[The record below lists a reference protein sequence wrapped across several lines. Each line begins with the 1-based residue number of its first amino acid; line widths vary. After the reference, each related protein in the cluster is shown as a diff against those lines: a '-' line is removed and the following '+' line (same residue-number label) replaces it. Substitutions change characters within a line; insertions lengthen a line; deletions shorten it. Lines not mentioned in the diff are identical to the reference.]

1 MTINNILCPTDF
13 SDTANKAISYAAEMA
28 LKYDATLHLVS
39 VINEIHGFDSF
50 QVLAITPND
59 IHEHMLKIT
68 QEKLDELTTDI
79 KPSIPLHTAV
89 LEGHPSTE
97 ITKAAADFDCDM
109 VVIASHGRTGLEHI
123 LIGSVAESVTRH
135 AHCPVLIVK

>member
-13 SDTANKAISYAAEMA
+13 SGTANKAISYAADMA

-50 QVLAITPND
+50 QVLAITPSD

-68 QEKLDELTTDI
+68 QEKLDELTTEL
-79 KPSIPLHTAV
+79 KPSLPRHTAV

-97 ITKAAADFDCDM
+97 IVQAAVDFDCDM
-109 VVIASHGRTGLEHI
+109 IIIASHGRTGLEHI